1 MENGL
6 LSHTQV
12 ESEMEKLKFL
22 EEIERDAARR
32 NEERKDR
39 EAVAQNLRK
48 YIIKCFVSMSTNYCF
63 WFNQLSHT

>member
-1 MENGL
+1 MG
-6 LSHTQV
+6 V

-32 NEERKDR
+32 NDERKQR

-48 YIIKCFVSMSTNYCF
+48 YLEYFIHVIVPV
-63 WFNQLSHT
+63 WFY

>member
-32 NEERKDR
+32 NEERKER

-48 YIIKCFVSMSTNYCF
+48 YIIKCFV
-63 WFNQLSHT
+63 